1 MRSTPR
7 SALLAFT
14 LTFALIATLAGP
26 SLAESKDELERKKNA
41 TNSELSGAQ
50 QSYDE
55 SSKAAADAAAVLQA
69 SQAQLAEA
77 QSALGSVRGQ
87 LVAAQ
92 ALDAQM
98 QVKLEQSEADLAQA
112 ESDLAAGEQDVEA
125 STAEVVEFTV
135 ESLQD
140 AGAGLRA
147 FNELVSGA
155 DPTEFTEQ
163 VAINNTIADSQLSK
177 LDTLDATRVLL
188 DINEQKVQALRDQV
202 QVERDAAA
210 ANLAN
215 ITVLEQQAAA
225 QEASVAQLVQAN
237 STNKSAADAAV
248 AADASD
254 IAALEADRNA
264 LEAELQRLAAEEL
277 ARANANAN
285 SGGGGGGGGG
295 GSSTGK
301 LSYPLSSVRITSPYG
316 FRIHPI
322 TGKRR
327 LHDGMDFGAGCGTP
341 IKAAANGTIVSQ
353 YYNSGYGNRVILNNG
368 VINGANIVTTYN
380 HLSRFAVSPGQRVS
394 RGQTIGYVGTTGSS
408 TGCHLHFMV
417 LVNGSHTN
425 PANWIG

>member
-7 SALLAFT
+7 SALLAFL
-14 LTFALIATLAGP
+14 LTFALIAALAGP
-26 SLAESKDELERKKNA
+26 SLAESKDDLERKKNE
-41 TNSELSGAQ
+41 TNSQINGAK

-77 QSALGSVRGQ
+77 QSALGAVRGQ

-98 QVKLEQSEADLAQA
+98 QVKLAQSEADLAKA
-112 ESDLAAGEQDVEA
+112 ESDLAAGEQQVAA
-125 STAEVVEFTV
+125 STDDVIAFTV
-135 ESLQD
+135 ETLQD
-140 AGAGLRA
+140 PGAGLRT

-163 VAINNTIADSQLSK
+163 VALTNTIADSQLSK

-202 QVERDAAA
+202 QVERDEAA

-215 ITVLEQQAAA
+215 ITVLEQQATE

-237 STNKSAADAAV
+237 SANKSAADAAV
-248 AADASD
+248 AGDAAEL
-254 IAALEADRNA
+254 AALDAERNA
-264 LEAELQRLAAEEL
+264 LEAELQRLAAQEL
-277 ARANANAN
+277 ASA
-285 SGGGGGGGGG
+285 GGGGGGGG
-295 GSSTGK
+295 GSASSGGR

-316 FRIHPI
+316 YRIHPI

-327 LHDGMDFGAGCGTP
+327 LHSGMDLGAGCGTP
-341 IKAAANGTIVSQ
+341 IKAAADGTVISQ
-353 YYNSGYGNRVILNNG
+353 FYSSSYGNRIILNNG
-368 VINGANIVTTYN
+368 VINGANVVTTYN
-380 HLSRFAVSPGQRVS
+380 HMTRAAVSAGSRVS
-394 RGQTIGYVGTTGSS
+394 RGQVIGYVGTTGLS
-408 TGCHLHFMV
+408 TGCHLHWEV
-417 LVNGSHTN
+417 LVNGNFAN